1 MAFKQNNPLSR
12 KTSPINKDWI
22 KGAIKRPG
30 AFRKKAEEAGMSTKA
45 FAEKVTSNKE
55 DYSTRTGRQAELAE
69 TLMGMS
75 RHEKDH
81 DDKTFTM
88 GELNER
94 SKKQDSLSKKQALKL
109 PQREGLGNPDYEFP
123 EDQRFAGDDG
133 YDDGVSRKK
142 SKKDLETERDSVQE
156 RIKKQNAEFKGQGG
170 SPKQTKRL
178 EKINKQISQFDK
190 RKGVSRKSSLSKFAE
205 GQKIFN
211 KKPVISDRT
220 KKGVSDFIKDD
231 KVYGPAT
238 AARNVGKR
246 IVKGTKDFVKGA
258 AKVGKKVG
266 EAMKKSKNVTGTGEK
281 PMMQKLTKHI
291 VKKEKPKMQKLTKHL
306 VKKKG
311 VSRKSSP
318 VNNKEKSKIDV
329 GLIKEAERDFKVR
342 RPKTQ
347 GDSISLTNTMRRMG
361 KDPQSMQD
369 SRLDFYDRAGK
380 KGGLLSRDEK
390 IAAMKL
396 KRNKKQ

>member
-88 GELNER
+88 DELNER

-109 PQREGLGNPDYEFP
+109 PQREGLGNPDYEFN

-133 YDDGVSRKK
+133 YDDGMSRKSSPHGTYADQGYIK
-142 SKKDLETERDSVQE
+142 SYKKGNKYVAVDKSEHDSYQDE
-156 RIKKQNAEFKGQGG
+156 RIASAQALTRARKKARKA
-170 SPKQTKRL
+170 KAAK
-178 EKINKQISQFDK
+178 
-190 RKGVSRKSSLSKFAE
+190 KGVSRKSSGRNPYTNSPVGDLS
-205 GQKIFN
+205 G
-211 KKPVISDRT
+211 
-220 KKGVSDFIKDD
+220 D

-238 AARNVGKR
+238 AAISVGKK
-246 IVKGTKDFVKGA
+246 IYKKGKEFVAGA
-258 AKVGKKVG
+258 AKIGKKV
-266 EAMKKSKNVTGTGEK
+266 KKAVKASKNVTGTGEA
-281 PMMQKLTKHI
+281 PRLMM
-291 VKKEKPKMQKLTKHL
+291 KKTIL
-306 VKKKG
+306 KKKG
-311 VSRKSSP
+311 LTKIKPKKSISRKSSP
-318 VNNKEKSKIDV
+318 INNKEKSKIDV

>member
-1 MAFKQNNPLSR
+1 MAFKQNNNPLSR

-88 GELNER
+88 DELNER

-109 PQREGLGNPDYEFP
+109 PQREGLGNPDYEFN

-133 YDDGVSRKK
+133 YDDGMSRKSSPHGTYADQGYIK
-142 SKKDLETERDSVQE
+142 SYKKGNKYVAVDKSEHDSYQDE
-156 RIKKQNAEFKGQGG
+156 RIASAQALTRARKKARKA
-170 SPKQTKRL
+170 KAAK
-178 EKINKQISQFDK
+178 
-190 RKGVSRKSSLSKFAE
+190 KGVSRKSSGRNPYTNSPVGDLS
-205 GQKIFN
+205 G
-211 KKPVISDRT
+211 
-220 KKGVSDFIKDD
+220 D

-238 AARNVGKR
+238 AAISVGKK
-246 IVKGTKDFVKGA
+246 IYKKGKEFVAGA
-258 AKVGKKVG
+258 AKIGKKV
-266 EAMKKSKNVTGTGEK
+266 KKAVKASKNVTGTGEA
-281 PMMQKLTKHI
+281 PRLMM
-291 VKKEKPKMQKLTKHL
+291 KKTIL
-306 VKKKG
+306 KKKG
-311 VSRKSSP
+311 LTKIKPKKSISRKSSP
-318 VNNKEKSKIDV
+318 INNKEKSKIDV

>member
-88 GELNER
+88 DELNER

-123 EDQRFAGDDG
+123 EEQRFAGDDG
-133 YDDGVSRKK
+133 YDDGVSRHRSGHGKK
-142 SKKDLETERDSVQE
+142 SKKELINERVKVE
-156 RIKKQNAEFKGQGG
+156 NRIRKQNSEFKGQGG

-178 EKINKQISQFDK
+178 ERINKQIKESDK
-190 RKGVSRKSSLSKFAE
+190 GISRESSLSKFAE

-211 KKPVISDRT
+211 KKPVISKRT
-220 KKGVSDFIKDD
+220 KEGISNFIKDD

-238 AARNVGKR
+238 AVRNVVKTVYKKGKE
-246 IVKGTKDFVKGA
+246 FVEGA
-258 AKVGKKVG
+258 AKAGHSLGKAV
-266 EAMKKSKNVTGTGEK
+266 KKSKNVTGTGEK
-281 PMMQKLTKHI
+281 PQLMM
-291 VKKEKPKMQKLTKHL
+291 KKRTLLKP
-306 VKKKG
+306 KKG

-318 VNNKEKSKIDV
+318 INNKESDIDA
-329 GLIKEAERDFKVR
+329 GLVKEAVENFDIR

-347 GDSISLTNTMRRMG
+347 GDSIQLTTTMRRMG
-361 KDPQSMQD
+361 KDPQSTQD
-369 SRLDFYDRAGK
+369 SRLDFYNRAGK
-380 KGGLLSRDEK
+380 KGGLLSKTEK

>member
-88 GELNER
+88 NELNER

-109 PQREGLGNPDYEFP
+109 PQREGLGNPDYEFN

-133 YDDGVSRKK
+133 YDDGMSRKSSPHGTYADQGYIK
-142 SKKDLETERDSVQE
+142 SYKKGNKYVAVDKSEHDSYQDE
-156 RIKKQNAEFKGQGG
+156 RIASAQALTRARKKARKA
-170 SPKQTKRL
+170 KAAK
-178 EKINKQISQFDK
+178 
-190 RKGVSRKSSLSKFAE
+190 KGVSRKSSGRNPYTNSPVGDLS
-205 GQKIFN
+205 G
-211 KKPVISDRT
+211 
-220 KKGVSDFIKDD
+220 D

-238 AARNVGKR
+238 AAISVGKK
-246 IVKGTKDFVKGA
+246 IYKKGKEFVAGA
-258 AKVGKKVG
+258 AKIGKKV
-266 EAMKKSKNVTGTGEK
+266 KKAVKASKNVTGTGEA
-281 PMMQKLTKHI
+281 PRLMM
-291 VKKEKPKMQKLTKHL
+291 KKTIL
-306 VKKKG
+306 KKKG
-311 VSRKSSP
+311 LTKIKPKKSISRKSSP
-318 VNNKEKSKIDV
+318 INNKEKSKIDV